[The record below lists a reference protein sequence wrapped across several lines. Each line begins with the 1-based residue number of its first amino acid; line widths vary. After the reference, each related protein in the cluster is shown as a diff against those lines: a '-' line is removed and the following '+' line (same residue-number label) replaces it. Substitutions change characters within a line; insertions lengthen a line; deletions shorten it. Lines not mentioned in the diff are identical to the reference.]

1 MTLLPILNS
10 EQSIYARAGVRVL
23 NCRRFERKPGVKEN
37 ELLMPAE
44 WAKHKATYIAW
55 PAYRAIWGGAY
66 DEATAAYESLAR
78 TIAHFEPVRLLVAPK
93 DAGVVR
99 ERFRGTESNIVV
111 ISVDIDYG
119 WVRDNGPI
127 YVRDAR
133 GLQKIVKWRFNAWGE
148 KHPCFENDARLP
160 AAIAQMDGLDWID
173 APLVLE
179 GGAICVDGEGT
190 LLTTESAVLNPNRN
204 PGLSKSDAEEGFK
217 RYLGATKVIWL
228 PQGLCSDE
236 TDGHIDNLAS
246 FVAPGV
252 VAALTCNDLADDNY
266 HILRENLAILSRET
280 DARGRALRVTEI
292 AQPDSIFEGPKRLTA
307 SYINFYFVN
316 SGVLVPVFG
325 QSKDA
330 EAVVTIKRLVP
341 NRKVIPFRS
350 DRLIVG
356 GGGIH
361 CVTQQWPI

>member
-1 MTLLPILNS
+1 
-10 EQSIYARAGVRVL
+10 
-23 NCRRFERKPGVKEN
+23 
-37 ELLMPAE
+37 MPAE
-44 WAKHKATYIAW
+44 WTRHKATYIAW
-55 PAYRAIWGGAY
+55 PAYRAIWGDAY

-78 TIAHFEPVRLLVAPK
+78 TIAHFEPVRLLAAPK
-93 DAGVVR
+93 DVGLVR
-99 ERFRGTESNIVV
+99 ERFRGTDSNVTV
-111 ISVDIDYG
+111 ISVDIDDG

-127 YVRDAR
+127 YVRDDR
-133 GLQKIVKWRFNAWGE
+133 GIQTIVKWRFNAWGA
-148 KHPCFENDARLP
+148 KHPYFNNDARLP
-160 AAIAQMDGLDWID
+160 VAIAQMDGLDWID

-190 LLTTESAVLNPNRN
+190 LLTTESVVLNPNRN
-204 PGLSKSDAEEGFK
+204 PGLNKREADECFK

-252 VAALTCNDLADDNY
+252 VAALTCDDVSDENY
-266 HILRENLAILSRET
+266 HILKENVAILSRET
-280 DARGRALRVTEI
+280 DARGRALSVTEI
-292 AQPDSIFEGPKRLTA
+292 AQPDPIFEGLKRLTA

-316 SGVLVPVFG
+316 GGVLVPVFG
-325 QSKDA
+325 QGKDA
-330 EAVVTIKRLVP
+330 EAMAMVKRLVQ
-341 NRKVIPFRS
+341 NRKVLPFRS

-361 CVTQQWPI
+361 CVTQQLPI